1 MSILETLR
9 VDLKSLDEGSTK
21 MRFDLSDDYFNTI
34 EEEEVSGGEVFVD
47 VNFRRTQDLFTVDFH
62 SEGTVKVTC
71 DRCLDEMEQEI
82 EADNRLIIKLG
93 DMPAAA
99 SRSETQY
106 SDDGETMTVD
116 KNSGIADLSW
126 FIYESIALSIPVK
139 HVHAPGKCNAAM
151 IETLESHKNGN
162 QSAARS
168 SEDEDETID
177 PRWNA
182 LKNIKFEN

>member
-21 MRFDLSDDYFNTI
+21 MRFDLSDDYFNAI

-139 HVHAPGKCNAAM
+139 HVHAPGKCNVAM